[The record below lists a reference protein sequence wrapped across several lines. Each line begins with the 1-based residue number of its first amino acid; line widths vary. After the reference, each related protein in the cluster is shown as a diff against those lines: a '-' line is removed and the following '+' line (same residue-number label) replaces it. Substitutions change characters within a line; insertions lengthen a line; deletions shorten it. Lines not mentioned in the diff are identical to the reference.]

1 MAVLRG
7 REFRLLFGAQ
17 AVSVLGD
24 RMVAVALAFA
34 VLSVDGSASSVGI
47 VLAARTLPLVAC
59 LLAGGVV
66 ADRVS
71 RRAVMVV
78 SDLVRVASQ
87 GATAGLLLSGGAHV
101 WNLAALAA
109 VTGAATGFFNPAST
123 GLLPAI
129 VPLEQ
134 LQQANGLRATAMST
148 GEILGPVLAGVLVA
162 AAGAG
167 WAIAVDAATFAG
179 SAAFLA
185 GLRVVPVGPRA
196 STSFWHELRDG
207 WGAFRARTWVWGFV
221 ACAALGNVV
230 WGAWS
235 TLGPV
240 VADRDLGGAAVWGT
254 ILAAM
259 GVGALAGSVVAVRA
273 RPARPLLVSSLIG
286 LLMAVPM
293 ALLAAGAPA
302 ALVAVGAV
310 GAGASMMLG
319 NSLWESTLQHNVPPE
334 ALSRVSS
341 YDWFGSIAFTPI
353 GYILWGPLA
362 DLIGIQAALWAA
374 CALLLVSNLAML
386 SVADIRRLTW
396 ARPDPS
402 PAARGRRRGGPGL
415 ATRRPDG

>member
-7 REFRLLFGAQ
+7 RDFRLLFGAQ
-17 AVSVLGD
+17 AVSVFGD

-34 VLSVDGSASSVGI
+34 VLSVGGSASSVGL

-78 SDLVRVASQ
+78 ADLVRIASQ
-87 GATAGLLLSGGAHV
+87 GATAALLLTGGAHV

-129 VPLEQ
+129 VGPEQ

-179 SAAFLA
+179 SAAFLVR
-185 GLRVVPVGPRA
+185 LRIPPLGPRA
-196 STSFWHELRDG
+196 ATSFWHELRDG
-207 WGAFRARTWVWGFV
+207 WGAFRARTWVWSFV
-221 ACAALGNVV
+221 ACAALANMV

-259 GVGALAGSVVAVRA
+259 GVGALAGSVVAVRT
-273 RPARPLLVSSLIG
+273 RPAHPLLISSLLG

-293 ALLAAGAPA
+293 ALLAAGSPA

-319 NSLWESTLQHNVPPE
+319 NSLWESTLQRNVPPE

-341 YDWFGSIAFTPI
+341 YDWFGSIAFTPV
-353 GYILWGPLA
+353 GLILWGPLS
-362 DLIGIQAALWAA
+362 DLIGIPAALWVA
-374 CALLLVSNLAML
+374 CALLLVSSVAMI

-402 PAARGRRRGGPGL
+402 PVA
-415 ATRRPDG
+415 